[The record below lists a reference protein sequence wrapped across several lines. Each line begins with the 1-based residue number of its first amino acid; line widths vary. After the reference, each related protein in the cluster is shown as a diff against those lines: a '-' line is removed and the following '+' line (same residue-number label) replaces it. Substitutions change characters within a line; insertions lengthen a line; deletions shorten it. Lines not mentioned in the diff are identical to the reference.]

1 MSGHSKWATIRRK
14 KGKIDAERGRI
25 FTRLIREITIAARSG
40 GGDPDGNPRL
50 RTAIDTARAS
60 NMPAANID
68 RAVKKGTG
76 DLPGQIIEEV
86 VYEAYAPG
94 GVALLI
100 EAMTDNRNR
109 TASEVRHLLTK
120 YGGRMG
126 EVGSVSWMFAQ
137 KGLIV
142 VTKGSLSEED
152 VMMAALDAGAEDVSD
167 EGDSWEIT
175 TNPSDLA
182 KVNAALRD
190 AGIASANAAFSR
202 LPKSTVAVG
211 RDMAGR
217 VLKLVEVLEE
227 HDDVQQVSANFDI
240 PDEILEE
247 LGSSEE

>member
-25 FTRLIREITIAARSG
+25 FTRLIREITIAARAG
-40 GGDPDGNPRL
+40 GGDPLGNPRL
-50 RTAIDTARAS
+50 RTAIEGARAS
-60 NMPAANID
+60 NMPAANIE
-68 RAVKKGTG
+68 RAIKKGTG

-86 VYEAYAPG
+86 SYEGYAPG

-100 EAMTDNRNR
+100 ETVTDNRNR

-126 EVGSVSWMFAQ
+126 EVGSVAWMFAQ

-142 VTKGSLSEED
+142 VPKKSLSEED

-167 EGDSWEIT
+167 EGDSWEVT
-175 TNPSDLA
+175 TAPSDLA
-182 KVNAALRD
+182 KVNTALRD
-190 AGIASANAAFSR
+190 AGIESASAALTR
-202 LPKSTVAVG
+202 LPKSTVAIG

-227 HDDVQQVSANFDI
+227 QDDVQQVSANFDI

-247 LGSSEE
+247 LSSSEE

>member
-40 GGDPDGNPRL
+40 GGDPGGNPRL

-86 VYEAYAPG
+86 AYEAYAPG

-100 EAMTDNRNR
+100 ETVTDNRNR

-175 TNPSDLA
+175 TGPSDLA

-190 AGIASANAAFSR
+190 AGIAAASAAISR

-227 HDDVQQVSANFDI
+227 QDDVQQVSANFDI